1 MHNIIVTK
9 RQMTTK
15 KAKIRDI
22 HARKKEV
29 KKEFQTD
36 PSRFT
41 KEGVSKHVNILR
53 ALNNEKKA
61 ILKEDLSIPE
71 PQRPITVAE
80 VEAEDE
86 AELVKKWAVA
96 IERER
101 MDDIEIKKM
110 NTKIEALSLSL
121 EKLNTH
127 KCRLGKLL
135 QQKTLEMNAAR
146 TALWTDILLCLR
158 HCTKNANDVTPL
170 QERCQPKI
178 TDCDISVE
186 VKTAEG
192 PPVFVVLD
200 DCYNTIKDIHA
211 AVSRAYRRVGIVYPV
226 DMAYETVHGVKFQ
239 RTWLDHQ
246 GLQDGDLIIAH
257 RKNVGDIEQDEYIIR

>member
-146 TALWTDILLCLR
+146 T
-158 HCTKNANDVTPL
+158 KNANDVTPL

-239 RTWLDHQ
+239 QTWLDHQ
-246 GLQDGDLIIAH
+246 GLQDGDLIIAR